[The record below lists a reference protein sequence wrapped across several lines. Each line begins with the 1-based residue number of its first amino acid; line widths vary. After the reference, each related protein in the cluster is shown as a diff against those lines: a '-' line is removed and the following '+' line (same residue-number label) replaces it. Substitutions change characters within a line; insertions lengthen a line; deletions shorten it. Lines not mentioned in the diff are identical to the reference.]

1 MGETIDD
8 SNAAS
13 TPDVGSS
20 GRIDPAAGARTARED
35 AQRRDMMSTLERG
48 GFLRDWATT
57 WQHEGERVLLER
69 LRDGLRGDVLELAS
83 GGGRLT
89 RRLIEIAGSLHGFD
103 IAPDMVAYCQ
113 ETFPSATF
121 SQLEYSGLSRWDGE
135 RWDAVCSGCNSFD
148 VLTDEERNAL
158 FGNVAR
164 LLRPGGIFIFSTHN
178 LGSPLSTRKPWHL
191 AEARHP
197 VRLREYAP
205 WTDVRA
211 KIHWCRLSLELLARW
226 LVTRPRALSNHRR
239 LAPFERVEDGYAIVN
254 DGTMLCSLLQVYIS
268 RDHQETQ
275 LARHGLELLECVDE
289 DGATVGPGEAR
300 RGSQTL
306 YYAARRP
313 A

>member
-135 RWDAVCSGCNSFD
+135 SWDAVCSGCNSFD

-164 LLRPGGIFIFSTHN
+164 LLRPGGIFVGQDSLDLEPIRAAHDDDTFT
-178 LGSPLSTRKPWHL
+178 PVDPDQMKDRL
-191 AEARHP
+191 AA
-197 VRLREYAP
+197 AGFGATK
-205 WTDVRA
+205 TDV
-211 KIHWCRLSLELLARW
+211 
-226 LVTRPRALSNHRR
+226 
-239 LAPFERVEDGYAIVN
+239 
-254 DGTMLCSLLQVYIS
+254 
-268 RDHQETQ
+268 
-275 LARHGLELLECVDE
+275 
-289 DGATVGPGEAR
+289 VGFHFRFVSQKPG
-300 RGSQTL
+300 
-306 YYAARRP
+306 
-313 A
+313 